1 MLNSVDFGINRM
13 DAFSIDDVA
22 EELNTRL
29 EKVTF
34 GEFGLKI
41 CSFKFGEDKV
51 KLVKMTL
58 YVFGDN
64 DEVIKATKHTV
75 PDKI

>member
-1 MLNSVDFGINRM
+1 MLKSVDFGINRM
-13 DAFSIDDVA
+13 DAFSIEDEAKEFNV
-22 EELNTRL
+22 RL
-29 EKVTF
+29 EKLTF

-41 CSFKFGEDKV
+41 CFIKFGEDKV

-64 DEVIKATKHTV
+64 DEVIKVTKHTV
-75 PDKI
+75 PDET

>member
-1 MLNSVDFGINRM
+1 MSWKVLNRDDFVINRV

-29 EKVTF
+29 EKIIF
-34 GEFGLKI
+34 GEFGLKT
-41 CSFKFGEDKV
+41 CFFKFGEDKV

-58 YVFGDN
+58 CLWRQ
-64 DEVIKATKHTV
+64 
-75 PDKI
+75 